1 MDPIPTTNSSSSDNE
16 NSPTSIS
23 SERNKKA
30 VTKLNKVLNEAGET
44 IIESTAQN
52 IQDLTNVDTSFL
64 TKLGSK
70 NNLDSISNLLI
81 DKVIQNIPTD
91 HNKKP
96 IVEISTIWDILDI
109 TMIIVV
115 NLKNKTQISGI
126 QAKNIVLRI
135 LYAIVNDFTEEPE
148 KDICLNLLK
157 NSIPHAID
165 LIIKAKKGKL
175 DFNSK
180 ILDFTGDDKLDLK
193 DLSLCTRLCKNYCCC
208 KL

>member
-1 MDPIPTTNSSSSDNE
+1 M
-16 NSPTSIS
+16 
-23 SERNKKA
+23 
-30 VTKLNKVLNEAGET
+30 
-44 IIESTAQN
+44 ESTAQN

-126 QAKNIVLRI
+126 QYTSPIPLRSAKCAGTLTNHDTPSGMHPSAFVGLQTQFSHPP
-135 LYAIVNDFTEEPE
+135 A
-148 KDICLNLLK
+148 
-157 NSIPHAID
+157 
-165 LIIKAKKGKL
+165 
-175 DFNSK
+175 
-180 ILDFTGDDKLDLK
+180 
-193 DLSLCTRLCKNYCCC
+193 
-208 KL
+208 